1 MKEILRPAAER
12 GSRESF
18 SDFVLDLP
26 ELPPELL
33 ELLRDLA
40 AEKNRYADQF
50 LATITLTMEF
60 LACLLPWRF
69 SGH

>member
-12 GSRESF
+12 GSREAF

-40 AEKNRYADQF
+40 AEKTRYINPF
-50 LATITLTMEF
+50 LASITLIMEI
-60 LACLLPWRF
+60 L
-69 SGH
+69 